1 MSVTQDDEGGAAGA
15 WIQGLKR
22 SFRAGELAL
31 FLDVDG
37 TLLEIAQ
44 RPAGVHVSAALFN
57 LLEMLAQRN
66 DGAVAFVSGR
76 TLADLDRLFGPLQ
89 LPAAGLHG
97 VERRDAAN
105 RIQRI
110 DRSADLDR
118 VRQHLSEETYEGIFI
133 EDKGGAL
140 VIHYRGR
147 PELAQLAQTVA
158 ARALTQVQGDWVV
171 VPGKM
176 SFELRRSD
184 VNKSDAIREFLAE
197 APFRG
202 RKPVFFGD
210 DISDEE
216 AFDYVN
222 SLGGWSVHVG
232 AGLQTC
238 ARAVLAEPRELWQ
251 LLSGL
256 LEMTNNVEI
265 S

>member
-1 MSVTQDDEGGAAGA
+1 MSMTQDVEGGASGA
-15 WIQGLKR
+15 WMQALQR
-22 SFRAGELAL
+22 SFSAGELAL

-44 RPAGVHVSAALFN
+44 RPEGVSVSATLFQ
-57 LLEMLAQRN
+57 LLEMLARRN
-66 DGAVAFVSGR
+66 AGAVAFVSGR

-97 VERRDAAN
+97 VERRDASR

-118 VRQHLSEETYEGIFI
+118 VRNHLSEGTYEGLFI
-133 EDKGGAL
+133 EDKGSAI
-140 VIHYRGR
+140 VVHYRDR
-147 PELAQLAQTVA
+147 PELAQAAQMLA
-158 ARALTQVQGDWVV
+158 ARALRYVQGEWAV

-202 RKPVFFGD
+202 RTPVFFGD
-210 DISDEE
+210 DVSDEE

-232 AGLQTC
+232 AGLDTC

-251 LLSGL
+251 LLSDL
-256 LEMTNNVEI
+256 LAATHNVEI